1 MSFWPWRASAATL
14 RGMRGQLSTRFSVS
28 IVAALVGALL
38 LASSV
43 SALDGDTTVV
53 LQPDTKG
60 CNGVLPSNDGNTDM
74 TLVGGSL
81 TPGGTAVF
89 EITYPLNASSIG
101 KEFTILACAFINN
114 VAELKYVV
122 SFVPSNQSFRLRM
135 TFAIPDDAPVGG
147 TYCNYTKTTASP
159 TAPQASQRKAGPT
172 CFIIRPPTTTPASQP
187 PGGNKPPG
195 GPNQPPATVSNPPG
209 GPPSLPDTAMAH

>member
-1 MSFWPWRASAATL
+1 M
-14 RGMRGQLSTRFSVS
+14 
-28 IVAALVGALL
+28 VAVVGALI

-43 SALDGDTTVV
+43 VALDGDTTVV

-60 CNGVLPSNDGNTDM
+60 CTGVLPSNDGNTDM
-74 TLVGGSL
+74 TLVGGTL
-81 TPGGTAVF
+81 TPGGTAIF

-101 KEFTILACAFINN
+101 KRFTILACAFINN

-172 CFIIRPPTTTPASQP
+172 CFIIRPPTTTPSSD
-187 PGGNKPPG
+187 PPG
-195 GPNQPPATVSNPPG
+195 GPGEPNQPPSTSSNPPG
-209 GPPSLPDTAMAH
+209 PGIPSLPDTAMAQ

>member
-1 MSFWPWRASAATL
+1 
-14 RGMRGQLSTRFSVS
+14 MRGQLSTRFSVS

-74 TLVGGSL
+74 TLVGGTL
-81 TPGGTAVF
+81 TPGGTAIF

-101 KEFTILACAFINN
+101 KQFTILACAFINN

-147 TYCNYTKTTASP
+147 RYCNYTKTTASP
-159 TAPQASQRKAGPT
+159 TAPRRASGRPVRRASSSARPAPRRRLSHQADRTSHREV
-172 CFIIRPPTTTPASQP
+172 
-187 PGGNKPPG
+187 
-195 GPNQPPATVSNPPG
+195 PNQPPATVSNPTG
-209 GPPSLPDTAMAH
+209 GPPLLPDTAMAR

>member
-1 MSFWPWRASAATL
+1 
-14 RGMRGQLSTRFSVS
+14 MRGRFRSRFAVSV
-28 IVAALVGALL
+28 IAALVGAVI

-43 SALDGDTTVV
+43 VAVEGDTTVE

-60 CNGVLPSNDGNTDM
+60 CTGVLPSTDGNTDM
-74 TLVGGSL
+74 RLVGGSL

-101 KEFTILACAFINN
+101 KEFTILACAFIND
-114 VAELKYVV
+114 VAELKYIV

-172 CFIIRPPTTTPASQP
+172 CFIIRPPTTTQASNP
-187 PGGNKPPG
+187 PGE
-195 GPNQPPATVSNPPG
+195 PNQPPGTSSNPPG
-209 GPPSLPDTAMAH
+209 PGVPSLPDTAMAQ